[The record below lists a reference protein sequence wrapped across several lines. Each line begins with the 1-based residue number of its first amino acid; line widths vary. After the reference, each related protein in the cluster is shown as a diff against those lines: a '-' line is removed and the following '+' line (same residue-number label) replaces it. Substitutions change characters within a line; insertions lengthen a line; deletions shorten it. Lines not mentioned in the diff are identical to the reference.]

1 MSPSHAQILD
11 QQVAQLLANAPT
23 DFAARFAVQ
32 AIAPVLKTIALELRH
47 THYYIIQN
55 QKNGW
60 ALSSLSHRQ
69 TPELAKNVV
78 YAYSDRADAN
88 TVRLKQIPTEKP
100 QDTVCQGVGIVFLLF
115 QLVSMK
121 EVDSLILFEQPTNTN
136 QGTEIVRAEIQQL
149 WEAQVQK
156 MRQHLA

>member
-1 MSPSHAQILD
+1 MALSHAQILD
-11 QQVAQLLANAPT
+11 QQTAQLLANAPT
-23 DFAARFAVQ
+23 DFAAKFAVQ

-55 QKNGW
+55 QKNGSW
-60 ALSSLSHRQ
+60 ALSNLSHRQ
-69 TPELAKNVV
+69 MPELAKNVV
-78 YAYSDRADAN
+78 YAYSDRTDAN
-88 TVRLKQIPTEKP
+88 TIRLKQMP
-100 QDTVCQGVGIVFLLF
+100 QDTVCQGVDLIFLLF

-136 QGTEIVRAEIQQL
+136 QGTEIVRAEIEQL
-149 WEAQVQK
+149 WQTQVQK